1 MTVNPNEMDDMF
13 QKISVLYQNKELGE
27 KIAQNAMI
35 ESTQY
40 DEIETVRK
48 YEELYYGVINN

>member
-1 MTVNPNEMDDMF
+1 MDDLF
-13 QKISVLYQNKELGE
+13 QKISVLYQSSELRE

-40 DEIETVRK
+40 DESEIVPQVQRV
-48 YEELYYGVINN
+48 YEEVMNP

>member
-13 QKISVLYQNKELGE
+13 QKISVLYQNKELRE

-40 DEIETVRK
+40 DDAETVRK
-48 YEELYYGVINN
+48 FEEVYDGVVHN